1 MEVVEIVS
9 YYYHEDRKLLEVSF
23 RSSIDSEDEI
33 RNDMLNLDDA
43 KKIGFELIKE
53 EIDIFEDEDDFFEE
67 FDDFVSIDE
76 DLLLSYLNE
85 YYIVNPDKI
94 TKAEFF

>member
-23 RSSIDSEDEI
+23 RSSIDSDDEI
-33 RNDMLNLDDA
+33 RNVMLS
-43 KKIGFELIKE
+43 FELIKE
-53 EIDIFEDEDDFFEE
+53 EIDIFEDEEDFFED

-85 YYIVNPDKI
+85 YYIVNPNKI
-94 TKAEFF
+94 PKAEFF

>member
-1 MEVVEIVS
+1 
-9 YYYHEDRKLLEVSF
+9 
-23 RSSIDSEDEI
+23 
-33 RNDMLNLDDA
+33 MLNLDDA

-94 TKAEFF
+94 PKAEFF